1 VSDKINYCPSPSSA
15 RPRGF
20 TVVELLISI
29 TLIGILSV
37 SLISIFSN
45 YLVIITRNN
54 LLVDMTVDSQNLLRS
69 TVEELRYGAG
79 VRQTNAIV
87 DANAP
92 SGGWNTNNTSF
103 VIIIA
108 TPAVDGTGSY
118 IIDPSTGSPY
128 ENELVYYKLNKIMYK
143 RSLANPSA
151 PGNKLKN
158 SCPPALT
165 SPTCL
170 ADRKLTENVK
180 DMNFILYDQDN
191 VTTTSTALAR
201 SVKID
206 LLLERDTFGEP
217 LKYDN
222 TIRVTLRNKF

>member
-1 VSDKINYCPSPSSA
+1 VSAKTNS
-15 RPRGF
+15 RPAIPAHGF

-29 TLIGILSV
+29 SLIAILSV
-37 SLISIFSN
+37 SLIGIFSN

-79 VRQTNAIV
+79 VRQTNAIA

-108 TPAVDGTGSY
+108 VPAVDIAGNY
-118 IIDPSTGSPY
+118 IIDANTGSPY
-128 ENELVYYKLNKIMYK
+128 SNEMVYYKTGKTMYK
-143 RSLANPSA
+143 RSLAHPDA
-151 PGNKLKN
+151 IGNKMRN
-158 SCPPALT
+158 SCPVSLVTA
-165 SPTCL
+165 SCL
-170 ADRKLTENVK
+170 SDRKLTENVK
-180 DMNFILYDQDN
+180 DMNFLLYDQDN
-191 VTTTSTALAR
+191 TATTNTLLAR

-206 LLLERDTFGEP
+206 LLLERDTFGAP
-217 LKYDN
+217 LTYDN
-222 TIRVTLRNKF
+222 TIRVTLRNRF